1 MRKLRVAIVA
11 PSIDLPGGQSVQA
24 DRLLN
29 AWRGDPEV
37 DAWLVPIRWALP
49 RLLRAARRV
58 KFVRTAVAG
67 MCYAPRLVPGI
78 AHADVVHV
86 FAAPYTAFL
95 LAPLPALIAATAL
108 GRPAVL
114 HYHNGEAPDH
124 LRRSP
129 VALAAL
135 RRADRIVVP
144 SAYLV
149 DVFARFGL
157 EAQPVANIIDAE
169 RFRFCAR
176 DPLGAR
182 ILSTRN
188 LHELYNVACT
198 IRAFRLVKD
207 RRPEASLTIVGW
219 GPNRSALQK
228 LVAELRLRDVRFAG
242 RIDHAA
248 IVHVYAEHDIY
259 VQSPNVDNLPNS
271 IVEAMACG
279 LPVVSTAAGGVPTMI
294 KDGEDGLLAPVDDH
308 AMLAAQVLRLFDDPA
323 FARRL
328 ACTAHEMALR
338 TYSWGRVRGE
348 WLRVYSDI
356 VTQPARRRAWSA
368 PGPAL

>member
-29 AWRGDPEV
+29 AWRGDPDV
-37 DAWLVPIRWALP
+37 DVWLVPIRWALP

-58 KFVRTAVAG
+58 RFVRTAIAE

-78 AHADVVHV
+78 ARADVVHV
-86 FAAPYTAFL
+86 FAAPYAAFL
-95 LAPLPALIAATAL
+95 LAPLPALIAARAL
-108 GRPAVL
+108 RRPALL

-144 SAYLV
+144 SPYLV
-149 DVFARFGL
+149 EVFARFDL
-157 EAQPVANIIDAE
+157 TAQPVANIIDPE
-169 RFRFCAR
+169 RFRFRAR

-188 LHELYNVACT
+188 LHDLYNVACT
-198 IRAFRLVKD
+198 IRAFRIVKD
-207 RRPEASLTIVGW
+207 RRPEASLTIAGW

-228 LVAELRLRDVRFAG
+228 LADNLRLGDVRFAG
-242 RIDHAA
+242 RIEHAA
-248 IVHVYAEHDIY
+248 MVRVYDEHDVY
-259 VQSPNVDNLPNS
+259 VQSPNVDNVPNS
-271 IVEAMACG
+271 IVEAMASG
-279 LPVVSTAAGGVPTMI
+279 LPIVSTAAGGVPTMVRH
-294 KDGEDGLLAPVDDH
+294 GEDGLLAPVDDH
-308 AMLAAQVLRLFDDPA
+308 AMVAAQVLRLLDDPA
-323 FARRL
+323 LARRL
-328 ACTAHEMALR
+328 AREAHEVVLR
-338 TYSWGRVRGE
+338 TYSWGRVRSE
-348 WLRVYSDI
+348 WLRVYSEI
-356 VTQPARRRAWSA
+356 VTQPARAWSA
-368 PGPAL
+368 PRPAM